1 MFALLVLELRDRSR
15 REKTESPPQEEK
27 LLRPP
32 GYSLALKMEELW
44 DEFTDRLFEICV
56 GAAVTGMLT
65 SYAFELL
72 RGSAR
77 QTAGIVLLTC
87 SLGIF
92 SILVQRVIAARAL
105 LQHRRNCRLGL
116 RGEQAVA
123 EALTEVGPNGYRAF
137 HDLPGGENW
146 NIDHVVVGPQGVFVI
161 ETKARRRRAV
171 AGSQPAHVVGYDGD
185 TLTFPTGKDHDAI
198 PQARRNAKWVADYLT
213 KKTGERVDAAPL
225 VVLPGWYVECTASDT
240 KGFAAMNATYL
251 KKYLASQPERVP
263 PAQLRRII
271 ALLEDKCRDLVFEP

>member
-1 MFALLVLELRDRSR
+1 MLFRS
-15 REKTESPPQEEK
+15 
-27 LLRPP
+27 
-32 GYSLALKMEELW
+32 
-44 DEFTDRLFEICV
+44 
-56 GAAVTGMLT
+56 
-65 SYAFELL
+65 
-72 RGSAR
+72 
-77 QTAGIVLLTC
+77 
-87 SLGIF
+87 
-92 SILVQRVIAARAL
+92 
-105 LQHRRNCRLGL
+105 
-116 RGEQAVA
+116 